1 MEGRKRS
8 RKNTRQEWKRRVS
21 SALAVVLTA
30 AMVLNTPLSIDGL
43 GGLHISNA
51 FASGSNA
58 EREKK
63 VWATASNAK
72 YKRGESQE
80 VDIYVIAEDNEAV
93 PDNSTFLTLYLRNNT
108 GQMITEGSL
117 TFKGNHIGQKDGYFQ
132 DMGMSGT
139 DFPAIVVEGEERE
152 TSQDGQIAP
161 EEPSGEGM
169 IYQEPE
175 MEDQNQETV
184 LLPEEEAQPD
194 IENLPDDLETEESEE
209 IQDDEDEDENEAYEL
224 TGIDLQPGEMREI
237 QFEFYTDEDEDS
249 TKAYVEFTFR
259 GDKEDGNRVK
269 SDSKFYYSIGL
280 PFVDLS
286 LEEGTKIES
295 GVSND
300 MEIWMNEPTWVDANL
315 EERIE
320 AQEEKE
326 AEEEYEALEEA
337 EEEDE
342 VIASGSNAEKNKDQS
357 LTEGKGAGQE
367 TASPSDADRE
377 EISQEQKDQEKIN
390 QYTQE
395 AMKISESKVS
405 YEIEIYGAEF
415 ERFSP
420 RKAEEAEG
428 LGWISCVYEVANHT
442 EPGLYYGKVRA
453 NGRWN
458 NEKFTSEQGFFF
470 EVTGEGKTGQE
481 YTADL
486 NNMTVH
492 AYAEEGVLPENVQLK
507 VTELSETNA
516 ETAEQFQKAVDA
528 LNQEGAAYD
537 GMMAVDITF
546 VDENGEEIEPEGEVQ
561 VSIEMKEG
569 ALPEGVDLSTVEV
582 HHLKEVDEETVEVEA
597 VADGADKTDG
607 TVRSAEEIVTE
618 LEEAEA
624 SQEEIQAAVS
634 EDAAAVAEFS
644 VASFSIFTVTWSGN
658 YGGANHSVKVRYVD
672 TNGKEIYAANAPE
685 VPSLSNNKWLG
696 LTQFAVNI
704 EGFTFQ
710 NIQLGGYNS
719 GLSANWIMYRQSKYG
734 SGWRYHTDQNQ
745 PSNTDNGESWG
756 SAGETPNIYIVYEL
770 DSKEPLEA
778 VSTVD
783 SEALGVHMYMFDY
796 PKQQFYGGEYGTETG
811 STKQGIA
818 SDTVNEYDWPEFT
831 GTLFGKE
838 SASSAGDLWVP
849 EEGDSFKELFG
860 GTDHADNLSGSLNY
874 DGEEVNHLFL
884 QSYYD
889 ANGQFYYNSAEN
901 FASLEDD
908 GDFTVYK
915 QLGTPSASTDDSH
928 YFYRRG
934 NFLPY
939 NDLDTDQIWN
949 YNLYDDTGEP
959 LTSEDERVNEPLYGV
974 KGSVNYQFGMY
985 IWADFYQPQGGLVE
999 SNDGQTSSDMVFEFT
1014 GDDDMWVYIDGVLVL
1029 DLGGIHDAQ
1038 SGSINFATGEV
1049 KWTDTQTGADP
1060 NWEDSTL
1067 REIFEDIQ
1075 GEGSTNWNNDT
1086 FVDGS
1091 YHRIQVFYM
1100 ERGSGASNLKIS
1112 FNLKTIPDGQ
1122 LAVRKDVENYYA
1134 PQLKDIE
1141 YTMRVEVYDETQGKY
1156 VPYANKEYKYF
1167 EQETTET
1174 PLKTDGNGQF
1184 DLTYNQTAVF
1194 SGIEV
1199 GTSVRVTEVATS
1211 DAPVGA
1217 QIKEGYVMSYVV
1229 TDSSG
1234 NEIDEATTD
1243 QEAIASMPAYGS
1255 INVEVTNTATFTRP
1269 LKLVKNFSGT
1279 EGNSAPAGF
1288 EATYTLY
1295 EISDQEKIEIGSVKY
1310 SDMVSEDNSE
1320 PSYIFWLD
1328 VGKNYTIEETFS
1340 DGDNNGGTEE
1350 LPWKGAS
1357 IADNEI
1363 SDSVYGTINKD
1374 EGIVFL
1380 DRSDLTTNDIYGNS
1394 INTITITN
1402 DYGKATK
1409 GVLTIIKNIY
1419 GLDEDEI
1426 REWVENEDRNSRL
1439 RFDVDY
1445 FESIDELIQDEKV
1458 DDKVDRNIGD
1468 WTFDVQDTLD
1478 EYGFNDGLWRGEI
1491 TGYDSDDS
1499 IREDE
1504 VENYIDSSLE
1514 KIESEETPYY
1524 QYKVTIQDVDLN
1536 YWYRVWELHT
1546 TVEGY
1551 TLTSTV
1557 DEYLTDQDE
1566 ESLDNALTEEEVMNE
1581 TGQRGDHGGKA
1592 TAFLMDADHS
1602 DVTVEFTNIYKA
1614 AVELP
1619 ETGGPGLIRFKQ
1631 ISWILL
1637 LTAFVGVDIQ
1647 MMSRKKRKSN

>member
-58 EREKK
+58 DRKEEI
-63 VWATASNAK
+63 WATASNAK

-117 TFKGNHIGQKDGYFQ
+117 TFKGNHIAQKDGYFQ
-132 DMGMSGT
+132 DMGTMEEGSST
-139 DFPAIVVEGEERE
+139 NVVEGGE
-152 TSQDGQIAP
+152 TEASQEGQLVS

-175 MEDQNQETV
+175 LEDQNQETA

-194 IENLPDDLETEESEE
+194 SGNLPDEFDEEESEE
-209 IQDDEDEDENEAYEL
+209 IQDNENESEDENEAYEL
-224 TGIDLQPGEMREI
+224 IGIDLQPGEMREI

-561 VSIEMKEG
+561 VHIEMKEG

-644 VASFSIFTVTWSGN
+644 VASFSTFTITWGNNSSASRTVTVHYVDVNGHEIYSGN
-658 YGGANHSVKVRYVD
+658 DANIKITNTSKWHNLEQYAVD
-672 TNGKEIYAANAPE
+672 ITNFNYQKTVLDAYNGKTE
-685 VPSLSNNKWLG
+685 
-696 LTQFAVNI
+696 
-704 EGFTFQ
+704 
-710 NIQLGGYNS
+710 
-719 GLSANWIMYRQSKYG
+719 ANWIKYDN
-734 SGWRYHTDQNQ
+734 GWRYSAKDSQ
-745 PSNTDNGESWG
+745 PNNDGDKWNGRQVQVNNKLQ
-756 SAGETPNIYIVYEL
+756 TYYDIYIVYEIENRATEL
-770 DSKEPLEA
+770 TTAE
-778 VSTVD
+778 TVD
-783 SEALGVHMYMFDY
+783 SAAQGVHMYMFNYDG
-796 PKQQFYGGEYGTETG
+796 KAFSGGEYGTENG
-811 STKQGIA
+811 STKPGLA
-818 SDTVNEYDWPEFT
+818 SNTVDKNGWPSLTGEYSTPT
-831 GTLFGKE
+831 GT
-838 SASSAGDLWVP
+838 
-849 EEGDSFKELFG
+849 SFKDYFG
-860 GTDHADNLSGSLNY
+860 GKLSAYNLTGKLNNSGR
-874 DGEEVNHLFL
+874 EVNNLFL
-884 QSYYD
+884 ESYYEE
-889 ANGQFYYNSAEN
+889 NGQYYFNSAEY
-901 FASLEDD
+901 FATLKDD
-908 GDFTVYK
+908 TDNDFTVYN
-915 QLGTPSASTDDSH
+915 QLGTPKSGDN
-928 YFYRRG
+928 YFYQRG
-934 NFLPY
+934 NFMPY
-939 NDLDTDQIWN
+939 NTLKLAEIRN
-949 YNLYDDTGEP
+949 YNLYDDTGAA
-959 LTSEDERVNEPLYGV
+959 LDEGDDRVNEPLYGFNE
-974 KGSVNYQFGMY
+974 GNDYHFGMY
-985 IWADFYQPQGGLVE
+985 IWADFYQPMDGKVE
-999 SNDGQTSSDMVFEFT
+999 DEEGEMSDMIFEFT

-1038 SGSINFATGEV
+1038 SGYINFATGQIG
-1049 KWTDTQTGADP
+1049 WTDTITGDAP
-1060 NWEDSTL
+1060 NWIYTDLKTQ
-1067 REIFEDIQ
+1067 FEAAKRGTAVDWNGNTFIN
-1075 GEGSTNWNNDT
+1075 GSN
-1086 FVDGS
+1086 
-1091 YHRIQVFYM
+1091 HRIQIFYM
-1100 ERGSGASNLKIS
+1100 ERGEGASNLKIS

-1122 LAVRKDVENYYA
+1122 LAVRKNVQNYYA
-1134 PQLKDIE
+1134 PQLVDIT
-1141 YTMRVEVYDETQGKY
+1141 YTMEVLVNG
-1156 VPYANKEYKYF
+1156 VPYANQAYTFYEG
-1167 EQETTET
+1167 EGGG
-1174 PLKTDGNGQF
+1174 KTDNNGQF
-1184 DLTYNQTAVF
+1184 TLKNNQTANFANLSADDQV
-1194 SGIEV
+1194 V
-1199 GTSVRVTEVATS
+1199 VREVATS
-1211 DAPVGA
+1211 DTPQGSSID
-1217 QIKEGYVMSYVV
+1217 QNYTINYTV
-1229 TDSSG
+1229 TDGAG
-1234 NEIDEATTD
+1234 NTTGSTGADGTVTAT
-1243 QEAIASMPAYGS
+1243 MPGYGS
-1255 INVEVTNTATFTRP
+1255 IQVTVTNTAQFTRP

-1279 EGNSAPAGF
+1279 VNNAAPEGF

-1295 EISDQEKIEIGSVKY
+1295 EIVNGENQEVGSIQY
-1310 SDMVSEDNSE
+1310 SDMEEAENKTE
-1320 PSYIFWLD
+1320 ASYIFWLETD
-1328 VGKNYTIEETFS
+1328 KQYRIIESFDGEGDDSNGNTELSWNGVTVIAKDSADDQGNSNGIVTLVTS
-1340 DGDNNGGTEE
+1340 DATS
-1350 LPWKGAS
+1350 GAD
-1357 IADNEI
+1357 IDTVTLTN
-1363 SDSVYGTINKD
+1363 VYGKPT
-1374 EGIVFL
+1374 V
-1380 DRSDLTTNDIYGNS
+1380 S
-1394 INTITITN
+1394 
-1402 DYGKATK
+1402 
-1409 GVLTIIKNIY
+1409 LTIIKNIY
-1419 GLDEDEI
+1419 GL
-1426 REWVENEDRNSRL
+1426 NEDQVVSLVEDNPL
-1439 RFDVDY
+1439 RFDVDGFTASQY
-1445 FESIDELIQDEKV
+1445 LISSENDETDGFPEGHDNWNDWGDRTFAVKDTLQDEPKFQ
-1458 DDKVDRNIGD
+1458 GD
-1468 WTFDVQDTLD
+1468 EGNRSWN
-1478 EYGFNDGLWRGEI
+1478 YEI
-1491 TGYDSDDS
+1491 TTGDASNEIAQANAAQYTDISMTQMVDNNK
-1499 IREDE
+1499 E
-1504 VENYIDSSLE
+1504 V
-1514 KIESEETPYY
+1514 YY
-1524 QYKVTIQDVDLN
+1524 RYEVTITDMPQDI
-1536 YWYRVWELHT
+1536 WFRVWEMNP
-1546 TVEGY
+1546 VMDGY
-1551 TLTSTV
+1551 SLQASV
-1557 DEYLTDQDE
+1557 IEYLTGQGDG
-1566 ESLDNALTEEEVMNE
+1566 SLLNYLTTDPVME
-1581 TGQRGDHGGKA
+1581 QTEGRGDHGGRA
-1592 TAFLMDADHS
+1592 TAFQLTDDT
-1602 DVTVEFTNIYKA
+1602 TVEFTNRYEFGA
-1614 AVELP
+1614 ELP
-1619 ETGGPGLIRFKQ
+1619 ETGGFGVVKIQQVGWMF
-1631 ISWILL
+1631 L
-1637 LTAFVGVDIQ
+1637 LTAFIGIDIQ
-1647 MMSRKKRKSN
+1647 LFSRKKRKSN

>member
-58 EREKK
+58 EREKE

-117 TFKGNHIGQKDGYFQ
+117 TFKGNHIAQKDGYFQ
-132 DMGMSGT
+132 DMGTMEEGSSI
-139 DFPAIVVEGEERE
+139 IVVEGGE
-152 TSQDGQIAP
+152 TEASQEGQLVS

-175 MEDQNQETV
+175 LEDQDQETA

-194 IENLPDDLETEESEE
+194 GGNLPDEFEEEESEE
-209 IQDDEDEDENEAYEL
+209 IQDNEDESEDENESYEL
-224 TGIDLQPGEMREI
+224 IGIDLQPGEMREI

-286 LEEGTKIES
+286 LEEGMKIES

-300 MEIWMNEPTWVDANL
+300 MEIWMNEPTWVDEKL

-357 LTEGKGAGQE
+357 MTADSGAGQE

-377 EISQEQKDQEKIN
+377 ETTQDQKDQGKIN

-405 YEIEIYGAEF
+405 YEVEIYGAEF

-470 EVTGEGKTGQE
+470 EVTGEGRTGQE

-492 AYAEEGVLPENVQLK
+492 AYAEEGVLPEYAKLQ
-507 VTELSETNA
+507 VTELSESNA

-528 LNQEGAAYD
+528 LTQEGTAYD

-624 SQEEIQAAVS
+624 SEKEIQAAVS

-644 VASFSIFTVTWSGN
+644 VASFSTFTITWGN
-658 YGGANHSVKVRYVD
+658 KGNKRSATVHYVD
-672 TNGKEIYAANAPE
+672 SSGKDIQGNRTKDVSADSDKWIDLDQYGTKIDGRIYQGAYLNAYNGTN
-685 VPSLSNNKWLG
+685 VKW
-696 LTQFAVNI
+696 V
-704 EGFTFQ
+704 
-710 NIQLGGYNS
+710 
-719 GLSANWIMYRQSKYG
+719 KYEKDE
-734 SGWRYHTDQNQ
+734 GWRY
-745 PSNTDNGESWG
+745 SNSNLEPKDDGTKWDDTSGRHIYLVYQ
-756 SAGETPNIYIVYEL
+756 SASLTTV
-770 DSKEPLEA
+770 D
-778 VSTVD
+778 TVD
-783 SEALGVHMYMFDY
+783 STAEGVHMYMFNY
-796 PKQQFYGGEYGTETG
+796 NAPAFSGGEYTEDSRTG
-811 STKQGIA
+811 DVKEGLA
-818 SDTVNEYDWPEFT
+818 SRTVNDNGWPTLT
-831 GTLFGKE
+831 GKYNTPNGKSFSNFFDE
-838 SASSAGDLWVP
+838 SNSKNAYNISNSNA
-849 EEGDSFKELFG
+849 
-860 GTDHADNLSGSLNY
+860 
-874 DGEEVNHLFL
+874 VNNLFL
-884 QSYYD
+884 QSKFD
-889 ANGQFYYNSAEN
+889 EDGTFYYSAFEN
-901 FASLEDD
+901 FATLANDKD
-908 GDFTVYK
+908 KDFTVYE
-915 QLGTPSASTDDSH
+915 QLGSPNGADE
-928 YFYRRG
+928 YYYQRG
-934 NFLPY
+934 NFFPY
-939 NDLDTDQIWN
+939 NTLNIN
-949 YNLYDDTGEP
+949 KVINNNLYSYTGEA
-959 LTSEDERVNEPLYGV
+959 LSASEPHYNEDLYGFNENQD
-974 KGSVNYQFGMY
+974 NYFGMY
-985 IWADFYQPQGGLVE
+985 IWADFYQPKGGQIE
-999 SNDGQTSSDMVFEFT
+999 SGDMIFDFT

-1038 SGSINFATGEV
+1038 SGSINFATGV
-1049 KWTDTQTGADP
+1049 IRYTDTLKGKDAVWYETTIKDMFVAANMGNAI
-1060 NWEDSTL
+1060 NWE
-1067 REIFEDIQ
+1067 E
-1075 GEGSTNWNNDT
+1075 NT

-1091 YHRIQVFYM
+1091 SHRIQIFYM
-1100 ERGSGASNLKIS
+1100 ERGAGASNLKIS

-1134 PQLKDIE
+1134 PQLADIE
-1141 YTMRVEVYDETQGKY
+1141 YTMQVTVNNTPYVNKAYKLYEQGDTEYFTDDNGCFTLKANETAIFPDLKADDRVTVREIGSSDTEKGSSISQNYDISYT
-1156 VPYANKEYKYF
+1156 V
-1167 EQETTET
+1167 
-1174 PLKTDGNGQF
+1174 TDGGGNTTG
-1184 DLTYNQTAVF
+1184 DKGEDGTITA
-1194 SGIEV
+1194 
-1199 GTSVRVTEVATS
+1199 T
-1211 DAPVGA
+1211 
-1217 QIKEGYVMSYVV
+1217 
-1229 TDSSG
+1229 
-1234 NEIDEATTD
+1234 
-1243 QEAIASMPAYGS
+1243 MPGYGS
-1255 INVEVTNTATFTRP
+1255 IRVVVTNTATYTRP
-1269 LKLVKNFSGT
+1269 LKLIKNFSGT
-1279 EGNSAPAGF
+1279 VNNVAPEGF

-1295 EISDQEKIEIGSVKY
+1295 EVDANGDLVINENGEGIGSISY
-1310 SDMVSEDNSE
+1310 SDMVEASDGQ
-1320 PSYIFWLD
+1320 PVSYVFWLD
-1328 VGKNYTIEETFS
+1328 TDKKYTIIESFESVDNYGNT
-1340 DGDNNGGTEE
+1340 DTLIWKNVTTDTNDPAGDTD
-1350 LPWKGAS
+1350 PS
-1357 IADNEI
+1357 
-1363 SDSVYGTINKD
+1363 
-1374 EGIVFL
+1374 EGIIYL
-1380 DRSDLTTNDIYGNS
+1380 DTNDETDLNS
-1394 INTITITN
+1394 DNVDTITLTN
-1402 DYGKATK
+1402 IYSKT
-1409 GVLTIIKNIY
+1409 VSLTIIKNIY
-1419 GLDEDEI
+1419 GLNEEQ
-1426 REWVENEDRNSRL
+1426 VENLIEKNPL
-1439 RFDVDY
+1439 RFDVDGFTNEGY
-1445 FESIDELIQDEKV
+1445 LIKDEQENV
-1458 DDKVDRNIGD
+1458 TYPEGWDDWNDWGDR
-1468 WTFDVQDTLD
+1468 TFNVNSTLD
-1478 EYGFNDGLWRGEI
+1478 ENGIVDGSWQDQVSEDGDTSIGTGESQYYTNI
-1491 TGYDSDDS
+1491 KMERLTDSNN
-1499 IREDE
+1499 EQ
-1504 VENYIDSSLE
+1504 
-1514 KIESEETPYY
+1514 YY
-1524 QYKVTIQDVDLN
+1524 RYEVTITDMPVN
-1536 YWYRVWELHT
+1536 NWFRVWEMNPAI
-1546 TVEGY
+1546 EGY
-1551 TLTSTV
+1551 SLQASVSEYFTGQNV
-1557 DEYLTDQDE
+1557 DSLANYLTTD
-1566 ESLDNALTEEEVMNE
+1566 SVMSQ
-1581 TGQRGDHGGKA
+1581 TGNKGDHGGRA
-1592 TAFLMDADHS
+1592 TAFLLTDDT
-1602 DVTVEFTNIYKA
+1602 TVEFTNRYKGG
-1614 AVELP
+1614 VELP
-1619 ETGGPGLIRFKQ
+1619 ETGGPGIGQ
-1631 ISWILL
+1631 IKEFGWVLL
-1637 LTAFVGVDIQ
+1637 FLAATMAGVEVQINRRRR
-1647 MMSRKKRKSN
+1647 SGR

>member
-117 TFKGNHIGQKDGYFQ
+117 TFKGNHIAQKDGYFQ
-132 DMGMSGT
+132 DMGTMEEGSSI
-139 DFPAIVVEGEERE
+139 IVVEGGE
-152 TSQDGQIAP
+152 TEASQEGQLVS

-175 MEDQNQETV
+175 LEDQDQETA

-194 IENLPDDLETEESEE
+194 SGNLPDEFDEEESEE
-209 IQDDEDEDENEAYEL
+209 IQDNEDESEDENEAYEL
-224 TGIDLQPGEMREI
+224 IGIDLQPGEMREI

-300 MEIWMNEPTWVDANL
+300 MEIWMNEPTWVDEKL

-326 AEEEYEALEEA
+326 AEEEYEALEET

-357 LTEGKGAGQE
+357 VTADSGVGQE

-377 EISQEQKDQEKIN
+377 ETSQEQKDQEKIN
-390 QYTQE
+390 QYAQE

-405 YEIEIYGAEF
+405 YEVEIYGAEF

-470 EVTGEGKTGQE
+470 EVTGEGRTGQE

-492 AYAEEGVLPENVQLK
+492 AYAEEGVLPEYAKLQ
-507 VTELSETNA
+507 VTELSESNA

-528 LNQEGAAYD
+528 LTQEGTAYD

-546 VDENGEEIEPEGEVQ
+546 VDENGEEIEPEGEVL

-624 SQEEIQAAVS
+624 SEEEIQAAVS

-644 VASFSIFTVTWSGN
+644 VASFSTFTITWGN
-658 YGGANHSVKVRYVD
+658 KDERKITVHYVNRYGREFDVEQTTDIIV
-672 TNGKEIYAANAPE
+672 
-685 VPSLSNNKWLG
+685 SNNDWVNLDSY
-696 LTQFAVNI
+696 AVDI
-704 EGFTFQ
+704 DGCSYEGAHLNAYDGTDVIWVKYNPTDFQ
-710 NIQLGGYNS
+710 
-719 GLSANWIMYRQSKYG
+719 
-734 SGWRYHTDQNQ
+734 SGWRY
-745 PSNTDNGESWG
+745 SNSKWEPDNGYSWNVNN
-756 SAGETPNIYIVYEL
+756 SSERNVYLVYEGVTPV
-770 DSKEPLEA
+770 D
-778 VSTVD
+778 TVD
-783 SEALGVHMYMFDY
+783 STAEGVHMYMIDY
-796 PKQQFYGGEYGTETG
+796 TRGAAFSGASYGVNYG
-811 STKQGIA
+811 SIKQGIA
-818 SDTVNEYDWPEFT
+818 SSKVNENGWPTHTGAYDTPT
-831 GTLFGKE
+831 RG
-838 SASSAGDLWVP
+838 
-849 EEGDSFKELFG
+849 SFSKYFG
-860 GTDHADNLSGSLNY
+860 GSRSAYNVGEDNA
-874 DGEEVNHLFL
+874 VNHLFL
-884 QSYYD
+884 QSHFD
-889 ANGQFYYNSAEN
+889 ENGEFYYNSAEY
-901 FASLEDD
+901 FATLKNDNDD
-908 GDFTVYK
+908 DFTVYNE
-915 QLGTPSASTDDSH
+915 LGTPSNENV
-928 YFYRRG
+928 YYYQRG
-934 NFLPY
+934 NFMPY
-939 NDLDTDQIWN
+939 NTLKLSSILN
-949 YNLYDDTGEP
+949 HNLYSDTGQA
-959 LTSEDERVNEPLYGV
+959 LSQGDDRYGEPLYGF
-974 KGSVNYQFGMY
+974 NETNNFYFGMY
-985 IWADFYQPQGGLVE
+985 IWADFYQPQGGIVE
-999 SNDGQTSSDMVFEFT
+999 DNDGDGSSPMIFEFT

-1038 SGSINFATGEV
+1038 SGYINFQTGEV
-1049 KWTDTQTGADP
+1049 RWTETQTGQQV
-1060 NWEDSTL
+1060 NWVEPTNLKTIFANAQEEDST
-1067 REIFEDIQ
+1067 
-1075 GEGSTNWNNDT
+1075 NWSNNT
-1086 FVDGS
+1086 FADGS
-1091 YHRIQVFYM
+1091 YHRIQIFYM
-1100 ERGSGASNLKIS
+1100 ERGAGASNLKIS

-1134 PQLKDIE
+1134 PQLEDIE
-1141 YTMRVEVYDETQGKY
+1141 YTMKVTTTVDGVTEA
-1156 VPYANKEYKYF
+1156 YAGQDYTLF
-1167 EQETTET
+1167 EQTGGGTTDSEGIFS
-1174 PLKTDGNGQF
+1174 LKYG
-1184 DLTYNQTAVF
+1184 QTAIF
-1194 SGIEV
+1194 PDIEV
-1199 GTSVRVTEVATS
+1199 GTEVHVQEISSS
-1211 DAPVGA
+1211 DTPTGA
-1217 QIKEGYVMSYVV
+1217 EIDDNYNISYSV

-1234 NEIDEATTD
+1234 QVIEGSSITGGV
-1243 QEAIASMPAYGS
+1243 ASAEMPAYGS
-1255 INVEVTNTATFTRP
+1255 VNVVVTNSATFTRP
-1269 LKLVKNFSGT
+1269 IKLVKKFSGT
-1279 EGNSAPAGF
+1279 EDNAAPENF

-1295 EISDQEKIEIGSVKY
+1295 EVKSQNNEIIEEEIGSIRY
-1310 SDMVSEDNSE
+1310 SDMVEASDGLSA
-1320 PSYIFWLD
+1320 SYVFWLD
-1328 VGKNYTIEETFS
+1328 TEKTYRIREHFNT
-1340 DGDNNGGTEE
+1340 GDNDGGTDT
-1350 LPWKGAS
+1350 LPWRGYDIVTIDPAPGTD
-1357 IADNEI
+1357 IAD
-1363 SDSVYGTINKD
+1363 
-1374 EGIVFL
+1374 GIVYL
-1380 DRSDLTTNDIYGNS
+1380 DEDDSTLTNATEENPVD
-1394 INTITITN
+1394 TITITN
-1402 DYGKATK
+1402 IYSATI
-1409 GVLTIIKNIY
+1409 LTINKIDAATNEELS
-1419 GLDEDEI
+1419 G
-1426 REWVENEDRNSRL
+1426 VEFSL
-1439 RFDVDY
+1439 Y
-1445 FESIDELIQDEKV
+1445 KKV
-1458 DDKVDRNIGD
+1458 DDGSGQYTEVGKYTTDENGQITLNNLTAGDYRLTETKAAPGYILPSSSWDFTVDS
-1468 WTFDVQDTLD
+1468 Q
-1478 EYGFNDGLWRGEI
+1478 GEI
-1491 TGYDSDDS
+1491 TFVGSDVS
-1499 IREDE
+1499 
-1504 VENYIDSSLE
+1504 Y
-1514 KIESEETPYY
+1514 
-1524 QYKVTIQDVDLN
+1524 
-1536 YWYRVWELHT
+1536 
-1546 TVEGY
+1546 
-1551 TLTSTV
+1551 
-1557 DEYLTDQDE
+1557 DE
-1566 ESLDNALTEEEVMNE
+1566 EAEMITI
-1581 TGQRGDHGGKA
+1581 
-1592 TAFLMDADHS
+1592 
-1602 DVTVEFTNIYKA
+1602 TNQLGA
-1614 AVELP
+1614 ELP
-1619 ETGGPGLIRFKQ
+1619 ETGGIGLIKYKQ
-1631 ISWILL
+1631 VGWMLL
-1637 LTAFVGVDIQ
+1637 LAAFIGVDIQ
-1647 MMSRKKRKSN
+1647 LMARKKQKRN

>member
-58 EREKK
+58 DRKEEI
-63 VWATASNAK
+63 WATASNAK

-117 TFKGNHIGQKDGYFQ
+117 TFKGNHIAQKDGYFQ
-132 DMGMSGT
+132 DMGTMEEGSSI
-139 DFPAIVVEGEERE
+139 IVVEGGE
-152 TSQDGQIAP
+152 TEASQEGQLVS

-175 MEDQNQETV
+175 LEDQNQETA

-194 IENLPDDLETEESEE
+194 SGNLPDEFDEEESEE
-209 IQDDEDEDENEAYEL
+209 IQDNENESEDENEAYEL
-224 TGIDLQPGEMREI
+224 IGIDLQPGEMREI

-470 EVTGEGKTGQE
+470 EVTGEGRTGQE

-492 AYAEEGVLPENVQLK
+492 AYAEEGVLPEYAKLQ
-507 VTELSETNA
+507 VTELSESNA

-528 LNQEGAAYD
+528 LTQEGTAYD

-624 SQEEIQAAVS
+624 SEEEIQAAVS

-644 VASFSIFTVTWSGN
+644 VASFSTFTITWGN
-658 YGGANHSVKVRYVD
+658 KGNKRSATVHYVD
-672 TNGKEIYAANAPE
+672 SSGKDIQGNRTRDVSADSDDWIDLDEYGTRIDGYTYQGAHLNTYYGTNVKWVKYEKNKGWSY
-685 VPSLSNNKWLG
+685 SNSDSEPRGDGTEWDD
-696 LTQFAVNI
+696 TS
-704 EGFTFQ
+704 E
-710 NIQLGGYNS
+710 
-719 GLSANWIMYRQSKYG
+719 R
-734 SGWRYHTDQNQ
+734 
-745 PSNTDNGESWG
+745 
-756 SAGETPNIYIVYEL
+756 NIYLVYQRASL
-770 DSKEPLEA
+770 TTVD
-778 VSTVD
+778 TVD
-783 SEALGVHMYMFDY
+783 STAEGVHMYMFDY
-796 PKQQFYGGEYGTETG
+796 GNPANIGGPSYGSGD
-811 STKQGIA
+811 TKDGLA
-818 SDTVNEYDWPEFT
+818 SLTVNANGWPRT
-831 GTLFGKE
+831 TQSNTLF
-838 SASSAGDLWVP
+838 SN
-849 EEGDSFKELFG
+849 FFG
-860 GTDHADNLSGSLNY
+860 GTTNAYNLSEHLNNN
-874 DGEEVNHLFL
+874 GEEVNHLFL
-884 QSYYD
+884 QSKFD
-889 ANGQFYYNSAEN
+889 EDGTFYYSSFEN
-901 FASLEDD
+901 FATLKNDNDSN
-908 GDFTVYK
+908 FTVYEE
-915 QLGTPSASTDDSH
+915 LGSPDSGTDAGSY
-928 YFYRRG
+928 YFQRG
-934 NFLPY
+934 NFFPY
-939 NDLDTDQIWN
+939 NTLNIN
-949 YNLYDDTGEP
+949 RIINHNLYSDTGEA
-959 LTSEDERVNEPLYGV
+959 LDRNDDRYNEEIYGF
-974 KGSVNYQFGMY
+974 GETNNYYFGMY
-985 IWADFYQPQGGLVE
+985 IWADFYQPKDGLVE
-999 SNDGQTSSDMVFEFT
+999 NNAGTSSKEMVFEFT
-1014 GDDDMWVYIDGVLVL
+1014 GDDDMWVYIDGVLAL

-1038 SGSINFATGEV
+1038 SGYINFATGQIG
-1049 KWTDTQTGADP
+1049 WTDTETGDDPDWNYTNLKSMFQTAGRQDAVDWDG
-1060 NWEDSTL
+1060 N
-1067 REIFEDIQ
+1067 
-1075 GEGSTNWNNDT
+1075 T
-1086 FVDGS
+1086 FIDGS
-1091 YHRIQVFYM
+1091 NHRIQIFYM
-1100 ERGSGASNLKIS
+1100 ERGAGASNLKIS

-1122 LAVRKDVENYYA
+1122 LAVHKNVQNYYA
-1134 PQLKDIE
+1134 PQLANIT
-1141 YTMRVEVYDETQGKY
+1141 YTMQVEVNGE
-1156 VPYANKEYKYF
+1156 PYANQPYTFYES
-1167 EQETTET
+1167 EGGGTT
-1174 PLKTDGNGQF
+1174 DSNGQF
-1184 DLTYNQTAVF
+1184 TLKNNQTANFANLTADDVVVVK
-1194 SGIEV
+1194 EV
-1199 GTSVRVTEVATS
+1199 GTSDT
-1211 DAPVGA
+1211 P
-1217 QIKEGYVMSYVV
+1217 EGSSIDQNYKINYTV
-1229 TDSSG
+1229 TDGAG
-1234 NEIDEATTD
+1234 NTTGDVGDDGTVTAT
-1243 QEAIASMPAYGS
+1243 MPGYGS
-1255 INVEVTNTATFTRP
+1255 IQVRVTNTAKFTRP

-1279 EGNSAPAGF
+1279 VNNTAPEDF
-1288 EATYTLY
+1288 QATYTLF
-1295 EISDQEKIEIGSVKY
+1295 EVDEEGNRKFVGNIRY
-1310 SDMVSEDNSE
+1310 SDMDETDDNKSA
-1320 PSYIFWLD
+1320 SYIFWLD
-1328 VGKNYTIEETFS
+1328 TDKKYTIVESFENEDGKDTEGNTETLFWQTVTTDTNDAAVDTDRS
-1340 DGDNNGGTEE
+1340 
-1350 LPWKGAS
+1350 
-1357 IADNEI
+1357 
-1363 SDSVYGTINKD
+1363 
-1374 EGIVFL
+1374 EGIIYL
-1380 DRSDLTTNDIYGNS
+1380 ETNDETDLNS
-1394 INTITITN
+1394 DDVDTITLTN
-1402 DYGKATK
+1402 VYSET
-1409 GVLTIIKNIY
+1409 VSLTIIKNIY
-1419 GLDEDEI
+1419 GLNEAQVVSL
-1426 REWVENEDRNSRL
+1426 VEANPL
-1439 RFDVDY
+1439 RFDVDGFTASEY
-1445 FESIDELIQDEKV
+1445 LINSENNLETGFPEGHNNWNDWGDRTFAVKDTLQDEPKFQGEE
-1458 DDKVDRNIGD
+1458 DNRFWSFAITTGD
-1468 WTFDVQDTLD
+1468 AS
-1478 EYGFNDGLWRGEI
+1478 NEI
-1491 TGYDSDDS
+1491 VPANADQYTEISMKRM
-1499 IREDE
+1499 INEEDE
-1504 VENYIDSSLE
+1504 V
-1514 KIESEETPYY
+1514 YY
-1524 QYKVTIQDVDLN
+1524 RYEVTITDMPRDV
-1536 YWYRVWELHT
+1536 WFRVWEMNP
-1546 TVEGY
+1546 VMDGY
-1551 TLTSTV
+1551 SLQASV
-1557 DEYLTDQDE
+1557 IEYLTGQGD
-1566 ESLDNALTEEEVMNE
+1566 ESLANYLTTDAVMDQ
-1581 TGQRGDHGGKA
+1581 TKGRGDHGGRA
-1592 TAFLMDADHS
+1592 TAFLLTS
-1602 DVTVEFTNIYKA
+1602 DTTVEFTNHYKVS
-1614 AVELP
+1614 VELP
-1619 ETGGPGLIRFKQ
+1619 ETGGPGIRQ
-1631 ISWILL
+1631 IKEFGWMLL
-1637 LTAFVGVDIQ
+1637 LLAAMMAGVEVQ
-1647 MMSRKKRKSN
+1647 MNRRRRSGR